1 MLKRYLLPAVL
12 LLAAPAAH
20 ANILLSLQSGGPTS
34 DGAGGFNWNYD
45 VLLQPGAQ
53 MLPGDATALY
63 DVSGFKSA
71 SFTVSTDPI
80 TNLPVTDDT
89 FSVSNPALGPT
100 PGFLNPTDTS
110 ALPNVVL
117 TLDGPHPVAHPGSV
131 LNLGTLTVG
140 SAFGTAANL
149 DYGSLTHK
157 TSTLPLYAISSV
169 AGPVPEPSTYG
180 FMGIGLAAIAA
191 VALRRA
197 RREKK

>member
-1 MLKRYLLPAVL
+1 MLKRFLLPAVL
-12 LLAAPAAH
+12 LLAAPAVH
-20 ANILLSLQSGGPTS
+20 ANILLGLQGGGPTS

-71 SFTVSTDPI
+71 SFAKGADQVEADVTFTVAHQD
-80 TNLPVTDDT
+80 
-89 FSVSNPALGPT
+89 LGPV
-100 PGFLNPTDTS
+100 PGFLNPKDTS
-110 ALPNVVL
+110 ALPNIVL
-117 TLDGPHPVAHPGSV
+117 TLDGPHSVAHPGSV
-131 LNLGTLTVG
+131 LNLGTLTVD
-140 SAFGTAANL
+140 SAFATAANL

-157 TSTLPLYAISSV
+157 SSNPLYAVSSV

-180 FMGIGLAAIAA
+180 FMGIGLAVIAA
-191 VALRRA
+191 LAMRKT